1 MKAQIILTDDDGNTW
16 EGELKLDRRGDL
28 RATHK
33 RLGKKSA
40 AARAPKS
47 RDVKPGKMPEL
58 DFSLPLRP
66 FIKRHGA
73 RASGP
78 MKFAILVARMAKGDL
93 KTEIALSE
101 IERQWSKMKQPMGG
115 PFNGAHATRAKDHGW
130 VDSPKH
136 GVYKLLGGWRGA
148 LPLG

>member
-1 MKAQIILTDDDGNTW
+1 
-16 EGELKLDRRGDL
+16 
-28 RATHK
+28 
-33 RLGKKSA
+33 
-40 AARAPKS
+40 
-47 RDVKPGKMPEL
+47 
-58 DFSLPLRP
+58 
-66 FIKRHGA
+66 
-73 RASGP
+73 